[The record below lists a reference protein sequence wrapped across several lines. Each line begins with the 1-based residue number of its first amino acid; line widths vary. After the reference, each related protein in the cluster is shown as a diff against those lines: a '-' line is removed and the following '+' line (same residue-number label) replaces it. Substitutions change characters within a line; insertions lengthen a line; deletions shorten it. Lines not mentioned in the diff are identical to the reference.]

1 MGMGAAEAGA
11 KGGHFD
17 HGTDKDKDKVSDI
30 QFNFDH
36 SCVKSSPK
44 MH

>member
-17 HGTDKDKDKVSDI
+17 HGRDKDKDKVSGI
-30 QFNFDH
+30 QFNC
-36 SCVKSSPK
+36 SVCTVPSSITLA
-44 MH
+44 